1 MIMVKHGKSLALSII
16 INNYSLIIITGTGRK
31 ANSRSMTIVVLFYGV
46 SCPFGHD
53 TVEIC
58 DVQIV
63 IVGHFFGDKGRDD
76 DPLEFIY
83 TVVLMIFIMLILASR
98 KDHVHGWK

>member
-1 MIMVKHGKSLALSII
+1 
-16 INNYSLIIITGTGRK
+16 
-31 ANSRSMTIVVLFYGV
+31 MTIVVLFYGV

-63 IVGHFFGDKGRDD
+63 IVAHFFGDKGRDD
-76 DPLEFIY
+76 NQLEFIY
-83 TVVLMIFIMLILASR
+83 VVVLIFIMLILATN
-98 KDHVHGWK
+98 KKGPWLEKNDTF

>member
-1 MIMVKHGKSLALSII
+1 MIKHGKALALSINKKLQLDYYYRNLKKGQFK
-16 INNYSLIIITGTGRK
+16 NNDHCCTL
-31 ANSRSMTIVVLFYGV
+31 LHGV

-76 DPLEFIY
+76 DPL
-83 TVVLMIFIMLILASR
+83 A
-98 KDHVHGWK
+98 